1 MTTYFQLKEDIRD
14 VRTQQDTQ
22 NRINDIRLK
31 VLEDHVNLL
40 QKQIDEMQDIQ
51 SQKTNIK

>member
-40 QKQIDEMQDIQ
+40 QKQIDELQDIQ
-51 SQKTNIK
+51 SQKSIIK

>member
-1 MTTYFQLKEDIRD
+1 MNTIIRIPQKLRSELWWL
-14 VRTQQDTQ
+14 VTQ

-40 QKQIDEMQDIQ
+40 QKQIDELQDIQ
-51 SQKTNIK
+51 SQKTDLK